1 MTLVSGRRAV
11 NLINVDDFYQRPCHL
26 YIKDPKGI
34 LVECNE
40 MQALSVGFTNP
51 SDIIGIQDKD
61 LVLDP
66 DEAYKFQ
73 KNDKLTLCSGKPQI
87 FAEYASFEPGKI
99 KGGLSYKAPYYSHT
113 GKVIGVIGVSFFP
126 ETLEDLDEWDDQPL
140 LKSLLLMTASH
151 FKLLE
156 SPKTPSSVAQL
167 SLQQKAIF
175 SYTIQGKTIK
185 EIASIM
191 KLSVRTVEYYIEIIK
206 NKLGCAR
213 KKDFFY
219 YLNN

>member
-1 MTLVSGRRAV
+1 M
-11 NLINVDDFYQRPCHL
+11 NLINVDDFYHRPCHL
-26 YIKDPKGI
+26 YIKNSKGV
-34 LVECNE
+34 LLECNE
-40 MQALSVGFTNP
+40 MQAISAGFTSP
-51 SDIIGIQDKD
+51 SEIVGAQDRD

-66 DEAYKFQ
+66 DEAYKWQ
-73 KNDKLTLCSGKPQI
+73 ANDKATLNSGKPQI
-87 FAEYASFEPGKI
+87 FVEYGSFEPGRVR
-99 KGGLSYKAPYYSHT
+99 GGLSYKSPYYSHT

-126 ETLEDLDEWDDQPL
+126 EQLKDLDEWDDQPL

-156 SPKTPSSVAQL
+156 PPKSASSLLSQL

-185 EIASIM
+185 EIASLM

-219 YLNN
+219 YTNH